1 MEYIAKEVCTE
12 LSTIIKYMPKEYQ
25 NKIPTNVVGFFEENK
40 SNNYSVNI
48 NPNNIF
54 DKSNIK
60 KETLAIIAMLNIK
73 YWCPNENLKKQLIK
87 KYNVKST
94 VLQIP
99 HHGSYTSSSEQ
110 FLKKVGAKYAVI
122 SCGKNNPYNH
132 PRPEAM
138 RRIKKYI
145 SNKNLYRTDQD
156 GTILF
161 INDGKKLI
169 VKKE

>member
-60 KETLAIIAMLNIK
+60 KETLAIIIK

-87 KYNVKST
+87 KYNENEKQYQKEIREVYNSDNLFKNRNKNSDISEVNEVENT
-94 VLQIP
+94 VTMVEYKESFISRIINKIKQL
-99 HHGSYTSSSEQ
+99 
-110 FLKKVGAKYAVI
+110 FKKV
-122 SCGKNNPYNH
+122 
-132 PRPEAM
+132 
-138 RRIKKYI
+138 
-145 SNKNLYRTDQD
+145 Q
-156 GTILF
+156 
-161 INDGKKLI
+161 
-169 VKKE
+169 

>member
-60 KETLAIIAMLNIK
+60 KETLAIFAMLNIK

-87 KYNVKST
+87 KYNENEKQYQKEIREVYNSDNLFKNRNKNSDISEVNEVENT
-94 VLQIP
+94 VTMVEYKESFISRIINKIKQL
-99 HHGSYTSSSEQ
+99 
-110 FLKKVGAKYAVI
+110 FKKV
-122 SCGKNNPYNH
+122 
-132 PRPEAM
+132 
-138 RRIKKYI
+138 
-145 SNKNLYRTDQD
+145 Q
-156 GTILF
+156 
-161 INDGKKLI
+161 
-169 VKKE
+169 

>member
-87 KYNVKST
+87 KYNENEKQYQKEIREVYNSDNLFKNRNKNSDISEVNEVENT
-94 VLQIP
+94 VTMVEYKESFISRIINKIKQL
-99 HHGSYTSSSEQ
+99 
-110 FLKKVGAKYAVI
+110 FKKV
-122 SCGKNNPYNH
+122 
-132 PRPEAM
+132 
-138 RRIKKYI
+138 
-145 SNKNLYRTDQD
+145 Q
-156 GTILF
+156 
-161 INDGKKLI
+161 
-169 VKKE
+169 

>member
-40 SNNYSVNI
+40 SNNYSFNI

-87 KYNVKST
+87 KYNENEKQYQKEIREVYNSDNLFKNRNKNSDISEVNEVENT
-94 VLQIP
+94 VTMVEYKESFISRIINKIKQL
-99 HHGSYTSSSEQ
+99 
-110 FLKKVGAKYAVI
+110 FKKV
-122 SCGKNNPYNH
+122 
-132 PRPEAM
+132 
-138 RRIKKYI
+138 
-145 SNKNLYRTDQD
+145 Q
-156 GTILF
+156 
-161 INDGKKLI
+161 
-169 VKKE
+169 

>member
-25 NKIPTNVVGFFEENK
+25 NKIPTNVVRFFEENK

-87 KYNVKST
+87 KYNENEKQYQKEIREVYNSDNLFKNRNKNSDISEVNEVENT
-94 VLQIP
+94 VTMVEYKESFISRIINKIKQL
-99 HHGSYTSSSEQ
+99 
-110 FLKKVGAKYAVI
+110 FKKV
-122 SCGKNNPYNH
+122 
-132 PRPEAM
+132 
-138 RRIKKYI
+138 
-145 SNKNLYRTDQD
+145 Q
-156 GTILF
+156 
-161 INDGKKLI
+161 
-169 VKKE
+169 

>member
-87 KYNVKST
+87 KYNENEKQYQKEIREVYNSDNLFKNRNKNSDISEVNEVENT
-94 VLQIP
+94 VTMVEYKEYFISRIINKIKQL
-99 HHGSYTSSSEQ
+99 
-110 FLKKVGAKYAVI
+110 FKKV
-122 SCGKNNPYNH
+122 
-132 PRPEAM
+132 
-138 RRIKKYI
+138 
-145 SNKNLYRTDQD
+145 Q
-156 GTILF
+156 
-161 INDGKKLI
+161 
-169 VKKE
+169 

>member
-1 MEYIAKEVCTE
+1 VEYIAKEVCTE

-87 KYNVKST
+87 KYNENEKQYQKEIREVYNSDNLFKNRNKNSDISEVNEVENT
-94 VLQIP
+94 VTMVEYKESFISRIINKIKQL
-99 HHGSYTSSSEQ
+99 
-110 FLKKVGAKYAVI
+110 FKKV
-122 SCGKNNPYNH
+122 
-132 PRPEAM
+132 
-138 RRIKKYI
+138 
-145 SNKNLYRTDQD
+145 Q
-156 GTILF
+156 
-161 INDGKKLI
+161 
-169 VKKE
+169 

>member
-87 KYNVKST
+87 KYNENEKQYQKEIREVYNSDNLFKNRNKNSDISEVNEVENT
-94 VLQIP
+94 VAMVEYKESFISRIINKIRQL
-99 HHGSYTSSSEQ
+99 
-110 FLKKVGAKYAVI
+110 FKKV
-122 SCGKNNPYNH
+122 
-132 PRPEAM
+132 
-138 RRIKKYI
+138 
-145 SNKNLYRTDQD
+145 Q
-156 GTILF
+156 
-161 INDGKKLI
+161 
-169 VKKE
+169 